1 MSNFIKRFRIT
12 SGAGIPT
19 RRKETT
25 MRPVAL
31 IIRDGWGINEKTE
44 GNAVAAART
53 PNITAYKAKYPW
65 TVLDACGEAVGLPAG
80 YQGSSEVGHLN
91 MGAGRVVIQELK
103 RIDDGLSSGEL
114 FETTKWVRFM
124 DAWKAGGGRLH
135 LLGLLLTPLLGLD
148 EPVPVLSGPHR
159 AASTASPPVL
169 AGWAQPWFAALR
181 TGRAQL
187 ATAVHLLRLTGSRGR
202 RLLTGGGVAGTT
214 HHLVKLAV
222 SVTLGGHFH

>member
-1 MSNFIKRFRIT
+1 
-12 SGAGIPT
+12 
-19 RRKETT
+19 

-114 FETTKWVRFM
+114 F
-124 DAWKAGGGRLH
+124 
-135 LLGLLLTPLLGLD
+135 
-148 EPVPVLSGPHR
+148 
-159 AASTASPPVL
+159 
-169 AGWAQPWFAALR
+169 
-181 TGRAQL
+181 
-187 ATAVHLLRLTGSRGR
+187 
-202 RLLTGGGVAGTT
+202 
-214 HHLVKLAV
+214 
-222 SVTLGGHFH
+222 